1 MWTENGKQ
9 YLSGGGGGRG
19 LLGAPVSA
27 LLWLQWEQAFHL
39 LAARVQVSEFL
50 LERELAAAAGC
61 KVTFAARPMR
71 IFLENEAQPS
81 RLRLAALE
89 L

>member
-1 MWTENGKQ
+1 MGNNICQ
-9 YLSGGGGGRG
+9 GGGGE

-39 LAARVQVSEFL
+39 LEARVQVSEFL

-71 IFLENEAQPS
+71 SSAFS
-81 RLRLAALE
+81 S
-89 L
+89 